1 MGVFEPTTRSSPA
14 LVASQENC
22 LETTEPLWRI
32 SMLMKMHWSTWD
44 ELLEQ
49 AAQDRQLARFVF
61 DRQMAEYI
69 QDRAALAAEAE
80 LKLVADKGSREPVL
94 TG

>member
-1 MGVFEPTTRSSPA
+1 
-14 LVASQENC
+14 
-22 LETTEPLWRI
+22 
-32 SMLMKMHWSTWD
+32 MLMKMHWSTSG

-49 AAQDRQLARFVF
+49 AAQDRQLARYVF

-69 QDRAALAAEAE
+69 QDRADASAAEAE
-80 LKLVADKGSREPVL
+80 LKLVADEGSREPVR